1 MMFCSVCREEV
12 PGWLHDCYLELD
24 CREHGLQKWEVVRG
38 SSPVEAAITYAE
50 LLDKRQGC
58 DPRNRIIDAAFI
70 ADEEDFYVYEIR
82 FDGEEYLAI
91 PKFKPDT

>member
-1 MMFCSVCREEV
+1 MMFCPVCREEV
-12 PGWLHDCYLELD
+12 SGWLHDCYLELD
-24 CREHGLQKWEVVRG
+24 CREHGFAKWEVVRG

-50 LLDKRQGC
+50 LLDKREGRG
-58 DPRNRIIDAAFI
+58 PRNRVIDAAFI
-70 ADEEDFYVYEIR
+70 ADDKDFYVYDIR